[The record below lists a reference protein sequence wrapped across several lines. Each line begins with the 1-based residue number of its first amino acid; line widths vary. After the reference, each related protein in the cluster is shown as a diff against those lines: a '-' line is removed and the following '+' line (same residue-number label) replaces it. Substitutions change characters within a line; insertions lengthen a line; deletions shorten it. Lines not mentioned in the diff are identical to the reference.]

1 MDVETLHRAHTAD
14 TTVRTDAMQLG
25 PRTSISKSAVITD
38 EDVYERLWDATGQS
52 GQHGTID
59 C

>member
-1 MDVETLHRAHTAD
+1 MLTGYKMDVETLHRAHTAD

-38 EDVYERLWDATGQS
+38 EEKVETKE
-52 GQHGTID
+52 
-59 C
+59 